1 MSLRDIQQAAGGR
14 LWDYPDGG
22 PDQSRHQGVADEL
35 LRMAAGMDPRDVA
48 EGRGPRALVVDEY
61 AGPVDE
67 HGVGAHAYTL
77 TVRMNP
83 DTGEFRIEVSDPGA
97 EIRRGFPPDAPAEL
111 RAVSA
116 ILFDGQGK
124 AVPPSGSDP
133 RVRPTDDR
141 PIYGRDGEIAGRRSD
156 ETPKQFRARM
166 RAEMADMQSRR
177 EAEQARRLRDLVDRI
192 DDSDLPEGVT
202 KRSLRLRASQAE
214 WHAREHRKN
223 ADTWWRVA
231 GGRPAD
237 DAPIPPR
244 SPSDPAPDPARSR
257 AGSNPP
263 EPTRIRPGDR
273 DPAAQDET
281 RRASDPVPP
290 RDADDVPE
298 PGDRRVAPLDRN
310 GSVDED
316 TAQPQRA
323 RTLDE
328 TPDFLGESDE
338 AEHRSEHGAGD
349 DVPAGMYRDADGLLH
364 KLGDP
369 PDSYRDPDGTWHHRD
384 DAPDTYRDDT
394 FRLRDALNN
403 EFLPDHLT
411 KRPYRFL
418 ADPGPEDSYAVVDE
432 VIAGRIA
439 KVVAER
445 ATIQSQ
451 RDTANDAVKR
461 HMAEFGIKKISDLAE
476 EKLQPRVQA
485 LETAILESSLS
496 DAEKLAKLDR
506 LAEMERNA
514 AEFNRLGP
522 LLVNASK
529 TLGELGGKAFA
540 LDADERPG
548 AVLLSPFVGAID
560 GADTV
565 DIAVLVPGVDG
576 GPPKLVVIEA
586 KGVGSQLGGS
596 KVAEAQQGSPEYLRR
611 TAAIDKNLRRIL
623 TETPEQMLARGVD
636 PDSAEGRALL
646 RAREEL
652 LAAHRDGTLEI
663 EYHLVH
669 VAKNGDVTV
678 SEFNLERDGVLVRID
693 VIGTIESPALV
704 RTPNQ
709 MPPAA
714 APARDAN
721 AAAPARDANAA
732 APARDAN
739 AAAPAR
745 DADPAPDADES
756 ALPPQDGDSDAA
768 AARDAELLGVPG
780 EDDWSR
786 LNPGEVGARLQE
798 HLRIEMRNPDFEVFG
813 FDLPGL
819 DPEVVREYARAM
831 VDLVDRF
838 PSADLRSIGI
848 GGLPPQVIGMAQ
860 PRLDASGRMFTESII
875 LSYDHATGAQ
885 TFRDR
890 MQLGVDNGRFSPE
903 VLRRPVRAVVAHE
916 YGHALDYASQQ
927 SARHRAEEYL
937 YQRYRDDGTRP
948 PDLGF
953 EDWLHQLSGHS
964 FDRDGN
970 LRPEE
975 ALPEAFADH
984 VLRGDDDGPASAPAR
999 ALHDLLTRL
1008 AAAPPD
1014 TGDAPLSL
1022 EPDHVDLPSDGRNG
1036 PPRATPAPDEPE
1048 GGPEPGDRKFAPSA
1062 RNDSDDEAAKP
1073 PQTSAADGGS
1083 NKPPAD
1089 PPARTPDEPDD
1100 GANNRDESAANEPYQ
1115 VQVWPPP
1122 EQGGDSTDRTNGD
1135 EPSNEDGA
1143 RQPGDV
1149 AAATEWAN
1157 REYDRMLAE
1166 RHRLTREMEFWQAK
1180 RDDRITRLMDVA
1192 DPERALGTR
1201 ESLAD
1206 TMRRLDEAATRRTVD
1221 IAPLG
1226 EDAGRQVSEQR
1237 SAADRTRRLRDLNKL
1252 EEAAQHVI
1260 QLRERIAVVDSQL
1273 RELVRDG
1280 AVEGR
1285 PLLAET
1291 LTEQHR
1297 AAAER
1302 ARELLR
1308 IKPRRGMRDD
1318 LAQRLGS
1325 VDEQGM
1331 VDEAALGPDRLAET
1345 VERLGADHPDRSGE
1359 IGMLDEVAREVN
1371 EAHNRIGRIQ
1381 DRMAQLA
1388 GAGHRDIEAAGGRM
1402 ETDWVGV
1409 VDGDPPRIIVYGP
1422 REPLAPSADR
1432 RMSDHDL
1439 ALQHALHTSE
1449 AVVRAMMRPD
1459 VTVEYRRVTSNRVGD
1474 WTIDGDL
1481 AGPQLRHVG
1490 GSFGARDR
1498 GTPPRGLD
1506 MAMWRAANG
1515 EWQQVDPSRPDWQQ
1529 NRRGVAEHDYKD
1541 RDLPEGVSS
1550 WAVDQIQATVHD
1562 WLADPPPPDPTP
1574 RGPNSPPPPEPV
1586 NQDLLPH
1593 IVGGGSPVNPNSV
1606 PTYEMPFADAI
1617 SQVMRVIIETAKLS
1631 GFTWFAD
1638 RDNPGRLRPGF
1649 KGHPWFR
1656 APKSEH
1662 QPFVRP
1668 VEADDVTDDR
1678 GTPEQLRDRARQRR
1692 EDWARVQRWTD
1703 EQYQRFLGDADDV
1716 DRIAE
1721 RVREQHQ
1728 RERDAAAREVI
1739 DVLRRRV
1746 LPHAALD
1753 PTGDLDAQLARLR
1766 DAIDVADS
1774 VLERQFDGPLDTEQ
1788 RRRILGDVVDMMV
1801 EGADADALR
1810 AALND
1815 HMRTRTPDLTADDLR
1830 QIKKLLMEDELL
1842 MLDPDTG
1849 QLEWRQLDRLAH
1861 VAEAWGRLADGDPLP
1876 EDFRLVTD
1884 AHAWSELARRF
1895 REESDYNVTWHE
1907 IYEAVARLEGPHWDD
1922 RRPPLSDWR
1931 ADIPYAP
1938 PLPAHLADGTRP
1950 ESSAAQRPPGAEPVR
1965 DPVLEGML
1973 TELEATVERMRQ
1985 MDAEWEAATRPGPKP
2000 PDESGVRP
2008 DSDAESLPRD
2018 TTLDGM
2024 LANLEATVE
2033 RMRQMDAEARA
2044 ALDPVPGTGVDEP
2057 EGSGFQRD
2065 PDAEP
2070 VRDQVL
2076 EGMLTELEATVER
2089 MRRMDAEWEAADH
2102 RPESPESPESPDE
2115 SGVRPDS
2122 DAAPVSRDT
2131 ALDGMLANLEATV
2144 ERMRRLDAEWA
2155 AAEAARD
2162 QARRTD
2168 SAPRNEPGEDGPE
2181 AAGGVRPSGPPS
2193 DPPSTP
2199 GRAADEPSTPDQAR
2213 RPDGSR
2219 RPDPDGPIG
2228 ERPDFLGGPDGSLG
2242 RNGDVLFEG
2251 NLPEGGTPLYRGI
2264 PRLLPDG
2271 SVNPAYAKAVS
2282 GRAVPRGTVSL
2293 SAEEHIGQRRAAE
2306 SDTTSWSRTRSS
2318 AEAFTNG
2325 DGVILEWRTGLP
2337 PEGASWKFKPIFDL
2351 PDQFAQVLIQGT
2363 LSDARATRYLSEDAN
2378 PEPVAQQNADQQTSD
2393 AATPHRTPDADSAAH
2408 ARDVELLGAPA
2419 GDEWSRLSAAE
2430 VGERLREHLRQVTG
2444 NPEFE
2449 VFGFDA
2455 HGVHPEVVRE
2465 FARAMVDMADRFP
2478 NADLRSVGLGELPPK
2493 VIGAAQPRVDPVT
2506 GRVFT
2511 ESIVLSSDYARSAEG
2526 FRERIR
2532 EGVERYGHSPTTL
2545 RRAVYAAVVH
2555 EYGHALDHA
2564 GQQTARHRVEDAYLA
2579 GRYGEEWLGQL
2590 SGHSFDREGMLRPAE
2605 ALAESFAEVELR
2617 KALAADA
2624 LRGLRPLGAAELELH
2639 ELLARSTENPPE
2651 PGHRPDASEP
2661 DYSGPETTP
2670 LPGDSDATLLGAP
2683 ADDEWSRLSPAEVGQ
2698 KLRDDLRRMTD
2709 NPEFEVTGFDRDGLN
2724 AEVLREYARSMVD
2737 MFQKYPQADLRRIV
2751 IEDLPHDVFASTT
2764 RRADTSN
2771 LRVYADEL
2779 LINAHYAASATEF
2792 RNAVDADS
2800 ASGWLHPGV
2809 TRRPVYAVAVHEFGH
2824 VLDFSSSSYAQRK
2837 LDAALLR
2844 HYMSDRLGE
2853 PTTEGYLNWLKDN
2866 LSGYSLEESGLL
2878 NPREALAEAF
2888 ADVELRGRDAVSEPV
2903 RVAYDL
2909 LREALD
2915 RSARRGRIGHFLDG
2929 FRLAIDTVRNA
2940 PDAAE
2945 RHAIRSDP
2953 EQPRNEIG
2961 ARTDDPVAPGDRHGP
2976 APVARDVA
2984 AERPDSAEQQVIRP
2998 DAEQPG
3004 DADDPRREA
3013 DSPLDEP
3020 DRRVQEPGARDLV
3033 RPDEGQPA
3041 GWQYRPIDVAA
3052 AEVREVLA
3060 RSEIG
3065 RQALT
3070 RLRDLG
3076 AAIRFEEPGDG
3087 PGLPDGF
3094 DGRTMEVFIGTRGR
3108 DQLAQAAAVV
3118 RAAELARAVVE
3129 GRLEVTPARIRELD
3143 RADHVAARVRVEAEA
3158 LGRQAE
3164 FHREM
3169 REAGYDPH
3177 GGPQRDLIDA
3187 AQRSALESVYLDAFD
3202 ATGGVDRTDGPPVD
3216 QPSRQAIRDAEA
3228 ARLTARRDAV
3238 AAEIDAARARRAEA
3252 MRGLA
3257 SEADVRTRVA
3267 LTDTLEQ
3274 LHGRTTRVDQ
3284 LRAWQDRLAELER
3297 AALRVID
3304 LEEVLAGADAQ
3315 LRHMLD
3321 AGAVARRPDLE
3332 QRRAAGVDELLADPR
3347 FDARADARDGS
3358 SGRHEAG
3365 VDELPADL
3373 RLDARDGLSARHE
3386 AGEEWDAAHRP
3397 RTPEEYA
3404 PSDLA
3409 TARELERLQR
3419 AESAAR
3425 RELTRIEA
3433 DWDRA
3438 FRRLKNAYNLPD
3450 DEIPSTRQEILDLF
3464 RERSERIDI
3473 WNGTSYV
3480 LLLAELTAQHA
3491 RVSADRARLL
3501 GEITDVVTRDLSD
3514 RAARAG
3520 DPPPT
3525 GIRVHLDESGVP
3537 QILRD
3542 SADVPATDAR
3552 TDPPRRP
3559 AEETYPLTITEHAGT
3574 MLDRA
3579 LRALHGSDLGK
3590 WAADLLD
3597 RLGVDIRFT
3606 TESEASIVR
3615 LDGGRY
3621 GLRPAAGYDPV
3632 TDTVVLESDGG
3643 ADRHA
3648 AELIRAARLAEQVS
3662 EAAGEPLA
3670 RLAMSRDEYVDLM
3683 LDRMAEAYALMYAGN
3698 ADFTGKI
3705 DLNRIGVDDLERA
3718 YAKAYDD
3725 ALKYAEKT
3733 YWKSGVVRSFPLY
3746 HRAAFRAGVR
3756 AVREH
3761 LNNLGPMVDW
3771 RSYGDHFG
3779 AAWDRA
3785 HGIAPTEPVGTDAPA
3800 IREDTPARIAERSR
3814 HVALEIESLRMLRD
3828 LGEYV
3833 PVSPAERAYTEAY
3846 DKAYT
3851 KADKAHRRNPAAPP
3865 PEEVAYQAGR
3875 EAVRRYL
3882 DRVGLEQ
3889 AEIALDVVRAAG
3901 NHGESRWGHP
3911 KAPEDGIAQDS
3922 DRTPNHE
3929 IERAAD
3935 PDLARR
3941 VLDQEFDSHPHPE
3954 RLTDRVA
3961 RYPDYSE
3968 PGSRPRLVVVAE
3980 PGQHVDALR
3989 ELALSHPELADVL
4002 WDRSHYLDYRN
4013 AVVGAGGLPTMHH
4026 ITVTAAE
4033 GPYRHPSPD
4042 EAETQMLAHYLRYR
4056 ADGLTHLGFD
4066 EWIKQLGPNAF
4077 YSAEDAKQARGTR
4090 RQGWHVEGRLVDG
4103 FLEAGYRT
4111 AAEADPPLGPPHPA
4125 EIAHRLYTRQIPL
4138 PGDTGIRR
4146 PAHHQL
4152 EVFKVGTTHFG
4163 IYLEADGNG
4172 GWRVPAPVS
4181 TGSDAD
4187 VLATHLQG
4195 LAAPDRKKLVARII
4209 EMLNDGS
4216 ADLTD
4221 RSQPRNRFG
4230 RFIDR
4235 LTPGRS
4241 GTPEDD
4247 SGDRST
4253 DEGDHPRVDR
4263 DRMADESGRAARPPE
4278 DIAPDVT
4285 DADVLGVPG
4294 ADEWSHLSPHE
4305 VGERLQDR
4313 LREAMGNPEFEVFGF
4328 DLPGLDPDVVREYA
4342 RAMVDMYAR
4351 FPHVDLR
4358 SVGIGD
4364 LRRGELGYADGAI
4377 DEVTKA
4383 VYTKA
4388 IVLSYDHATSAR
4400 DFRAAVYNAIG
4411 NDQFKPMML
4420 LRPVYATVVHEY
4432 GHALDHHGNL
4442 AARHRAQSH
4451 LLDLAAA
4458 DPDADFGQ
4466 WLREL
4471 SGYSLDDD
4479 GLLDDHEAVAEAF
4492 AEVVI
4497 RDMLD
4502 DLGPAGKPV
4511 RALHDLLLEHARD
4524 PVELGR
4530 DAEAPANDRLV
4541 LDDPVD
4547 QVRDLLGQTEFG
4559 KQILAS
4565 LDHGPTRTRFEDL
4578 AQDGRTGEF
4587 RRRELAALAFT
4598 AGNSQVRQALTL
4610 AHESLHAQR
4619 YLQRTTANTP
4629 EHIRT
4634 MSREEFVDA
4643 MIDEE
4648 AAATGRHFRLAR
4660 ELRALG
4666 YEIAEHPLEQ
4676 RYNEVFDQVIENLG
4690 QDKPWIRTEA
4700 HDHGVAVLRDSIG
4713 QVEWN
4718 NGQTYAGY
4726 YGNAWDEANTARD
4739 GAAELGRHR
4748 PLSPVTADGLWQ
4760 SALHRQDARLRA
4772 REAAEEFARRAE
4784 AVLGEGS
4791 GDLTR
4796 ADIERA
4802 LREAEAD
4809 LDTTTRVDH
4818 GAELLRRQHDLR
4830 VLADLADLRDQAEA
4844 GLEGRRHSLAA
4855 LAARDVLGAVVR
4867 GESGARVLTDHVAYV
4882 PGEPDRLVIAAEP
4895 GDYQRVTREAE
4906 RDPFAAALLG
4916 RDGVDRR
4923 YLAVE
4928 TDDFGRVQVRSV
4940 EAPDSAASHEPVADV
4955 TPRDLSGTAA
4965 AERTARIRAEMA
4977 RTELGREV
4985 DQALTAHQVTIEY
4998 RSGAPDRYYPAQR
5011 RLVLDPGLSDTDQMR
5026 ALLRAGVHAD
5036 LAHEPDMP
5044 NAARLR
5050 TQSSRRRYIAVMLD
5064 LETAAHLMEFA
5075 AIRQLRAVLH
5085 DIPETQLE
5093 RAYTDAFDAARE
5105 AAATAEPDATP
5116 ERLDDLAREA
5126 AFDVVRPLMDT
5137 QLVSPDQTY
5146 AEFYG
5151 DAWDDAN
5158 GHRSFDRV
5166 VQDAIAS
5173 GEAEATVLREGDS
5186 PHSARWVELVR
5197 FANGTELIR
5206 KTVVNPRHAVAEV
5219 LTSVLGRAIE
5229 APVPESVL
5237 DPHDPTVVYQQ
5248 VMPGE
5253 PAADRHSG
5261 ILDPHELGYAGSVP
5275 GRALGLLDT
5284 LVRIPDRDSL
5294 GWLAGPDRGI
5304 AGIDHSRSY
5313 ENSDEARAAI
5323 SPFAEGFLVRD
5334 GDGTVR
5340 YRDNPMTREAVDIL
5354 VDRVAALR
5362 PRFERYGRGGWH
5374 DLVMERLAQVREH
5387 ARDVGPVGGGGPAP
5401 VINPQGGGPAQLRGG
5416 APRPAAQPRR
5426 VNQ

>member
-1 MSLRDIQQAAGGR
+1 M
-14 LWDYPDGG
+14 
-22 PDQSRHQGVADEL
+22 
-35 LRMAAGMDPRDVA
+35 
-48 EGRGPRALVVDEY
+48 
-61 AGPVDE
+61 
-67 HGVGAHAYTL
+67 
-77 TVRMNP
+77 
-83 DTGEFRIEVSDPGA
+83 
-97 EIRRGFPPDAPAEL
+97 
-111 RAVSA
+111 
-116 ILFDGQGK
+116 
-124 AVPPSGSDP
+124 
-133 RVRPTDDR
+133 
-141 PIYGRDGEIAGRRSD
+141 
-156 ETPKQFRARM
+156 
-166 RAEMADMQSRR
+166 
-177 EAEQARRLRDLVDRI
+177 
-192 DDSDLPEGVT
+192 
-202 KRSLRLRASQAE
+202 
-214 WHAREHRKN
+214 
-223 ADTWWRVA
+223 
-231 GGRPAD
+231 
-237 DAPIPPR
+237 
-244 SPSDPAPDPARSR
+244 
-257 AGSNPP
+257 
-263 EPTRIRPGDR
+263 
-273 DPAAQDET
+273 
-281 RRASDPVPP
+281 
-290 RDADDVPE
+290 
-298 PGDRRVAPLDRN
+298 
-310 GSVDED
+310 
-316 TAQPQRA
+316 
-323 RTLDE
+323 
-328 TPDFLGESDE
+328 
-338 AEHRSEHGAGD
+338 
-349 DVPAGMYRDADGLLH
+349 
-364 KLGDP
+364 
-369 PDSYRDPDGTWHHRD
+369 
-384 DAPDTYRDDT
+384 
-394 FRLRDALNN
+394 
-403 EFLPDHLT
+403 
-411 KRPYRFL
+411 
-418 ADPGPEDSYAVVDE
+418 
-432 VIAGRIA
+432 
-439 KVVAER
+439 
-445 ATIQSQ
+445 
-451 RDTANDAVKR
+451 
-461 HMAEFGIKKISDLAE
+461 
-476 EKLQPRVQA
+476 
-485 LETAILESSLS
+485 
-496 DAEKLAKLDR
+496 
-506 LAEMERNA
+506 
-514 AEFNRLGP
+514 
-522 LLVNASK
+522 
-529 TLGELGGKAFA
+529 
-540 LDADERPG
+540 
-548 AVLLSPFVGAID
+548 
-560 GADTV
+560 
-565 DIAVLVPGVDG
+565 
-576 GPPKLVVIEA
+576 
-586 KGVGSQLGGS
+586 
-596 KVAEAQQGSPEYLRR
+596 
-611 TAAIDKNLRRIL
+611 
-623 TETPEQMLARGVD
+623 
-636 PDSAEGRALL
+636 
-646 RAREEL
+646 
-652 LAAHRDGTLEI
+652 
-663 EYHLVH
+663 
-669 VAKNGDVTV
+669 
-678 SEFNLERDGVLVRID
+678 
-693 VIGTIESPALV
+693 
-704 RTPNQ
+704 
-709 MPPAA
+709 
-714 APARDAN
+714 ARDA
-721 AAAPARDANAA
+721 
-732 APARDAN
+732 
-739 AAAPAR
+739 
-745 DADPAPDADES
+745 
-756 ALPPQDGDSDAA
+756 
-768 AARDAELLGVPG
+768 V
-780 EDDWSR
+780 
-786 LNPGEVGARLQE
+786 
-798 HLRIEMRNPDFEVFG
+798 
-813 FDLPGL
+813 
-819 DPEVVREYARAM
+819 
-831 VDLVDRF
+831 
-838 PSADLRSIGI
+838 
-848 GGLPPQVIGMAQ
+848 
-860 PRLDASGRMFTESII
+860 
-875 LSYDHATGAQ
+875 
-885 TFRDR
+885 
-890 MQLGVDNGRFSPE
+890 
-903 VLRRPVRAVVAHE
+903 
-916 YGHALDYASQQ
+916 
-927 SARHRAEEYL
+927 
-937 YQRYRDDGTRP
+937 
-948 PDLGF
+948 
-953 EDWLHQLSGHS
+953 
-964 FDRDGN
+964 
-970 LRPEE
+970 
-975 ALPEAFADH
+975 
-984 VLRGDDDGPASAPAR
+984 
-999 ALHDLLTRL
+999 
-1008 AAAPPD
+1008 
-1014 TGDAPLSL
+1014 
-1022 EPDHVDLPSDGRNG
+1022 
-1036 PPRATPAPDEPE
+1036 
-1048 GGPEPGDRKFAPSA
+1048 
-1062 RNDSDDEAAKP
+1062 
-1073 PQTSAADGGS
+1073 
-1083 NKPPAD
+1083 
-1089 PPARTPDEPDD
+1089 
-1100 GANNRDESAANEPYQ
+1100 
-1115 VQVWPPP
+1115 
-1122 EQGGDSTDRTNGD
+1122 
-1135 EPSNEDGA
+1135 
-1143 RQPGDV
+1143 
-1149 AAATEWAN
+1149 
-1157 REYDRMLAE
+1157 
-1166 RHRLTREMEFWQAK
+1166 
-1180 RDDRITRLMDVA
+1180 
-1192 DPERALGTR
+1192 
-1201 ESLAD
+1201 
-1206 TMRRLDEAATRRTVD
+1206 
-1221 IAPLG
+1221 
-1226 EDAGRQVSEQR
+1226 
-1237 SAADRTRRLRDLNKL
+1237 
-1252 EEAAQHVI
+1252 
-1260 QLRERIAVVDSQL
+1260 
-1273 RELVRDG
+1273 
-1280 AVEGR
+1280 
-1285 PLLAET
+1285 
-1291 LTEQHR
+1291 
-1297 AAAER
+1297 
-1302 ARELLR
+1302 
-1308 IKPRRGMRDD
+1308 
-1318 LAQRLGS
+1318 
-1325 VDEQGM
+1325 
-1331 VDEAALGPDRLAET
+1331 
-1345 VERLGADHPDRSGE
+1345 
-1359 IGMLDEVAREVN
+1359 
-1371 EAHNRIGRIQ
+1371 
-1381 DRMAQLA
+1381 
-1388 GAGHRDIEAAGGRM
+1388 
-1402 ETDWVGV
+1402 
-1409 VDGDPPRIIVYGP
+1409 
-1422 REPLAPSADR
+1422 
-1432 RMSDHDL
+1432 
-1439 ALQHALHTSE
+1439 
-1449 AVVRAMMRPD
+1449 
-1459 VTVEYRRVTSNRVGD
+1459 
-1474 WTIDGDL
+1474 
-1481 AGPQLRHVG
+1481 
-1490 GSFGARDR
+1490 
-1498 GTPPRGLD
+1498 
-1506 MAMWRAANG
+1506 
-1515 EWQQVDPSRPDWQQ
+1515 
-1529 NRRGVAEHDYKD
+1529 
-1541 RDLPEGVSS
+1541 
-1550 WAVDQIQATVHD
+1550 
-1562 WLADPPPPDPTP
+1562 
-1574 RGPNSPPPPEPV
+1574 
-1586 NQDLLPH
+1586 
-1593 IVGGGSPVNPNSV
+1593 
-1606 PTYEMPFADAI
+1606 
-1617 SQVMRVIIETAKLS
+1617 
-1631 GFTWFAD
+1631 
-1638 RDNPGRLRPGF
+1638 
-1649 KGHPWFR
+1649 
-1656 APKSEH
+1656 
-1662 QPFVRP
+1662 
-1668 VEADDVTDDR
+1668 
-1678 GTPEQLRDRARQRR
+1678 
-1692 EDWARVQRWTD
+1692 
-1703 EQYQRFLGDADDV
+1703 
-1716 DRIAE
+1716 
-1721 RVREQHQ
+1721 
-1728 RERDAAAREVI
+1728 
-1739 DVLRRRV
+1739 
-1746 LPHAALD
+1746 
-1753 PTGDLDAQLARLR
+1753 
-1766 DAIDVADS
+1766 
-1774 VLERQFDGPLDTEQ
+1774 
-1788 RRRILGDVVDMMV
+1788 
-1801 EGADADALR
+1801 
-1810 AALND
+1810 
-1815 HMRTRTPDLTADDLR
+1815 
-1830 QIKKLLMEDELL
+1830 
-1842 MLDPDTG
+1842 
-1849 QLEWRQLDRLAH
+1849 
-1861 VAEAWGRLADGDPLP
+1861 
-1876 EDFRLVTD
+1876 
-1884 AHAWSELARRF
+1884 
-1895 REESDYNVTWHE
+1895 
-1907 IYEAVARLEGPHWDD
+1907 
-1922 RRPPLSDWR
+1922 
-1931 ADIPYAP
+1931 
-1938 PLPAHLADGTRP
+1938 
-1950 ESSAAQRPPGAEPVR
+1950 
-1965 DPVLEGML
+1965 
-1973 TELEATVERMRQ
+1973 
-1985 MDAEWEAATRPGPKP
+1985 
-2000 PDESGVRP
+2000 
-2008 DSDAESLPRD
+2008 
-2018 TTLDGM
+2018 
-2024 LANLEATVE
+2024 
-2033 RMRQMDAEARA
+2033 
-2044 ALDPVPGTGVDEP
+2044 
-2057 EGSGFQRD
+2057 
-2065 PDAEP
+2065 
-2070 VRDQVL
+2070 
-2076 EGMLTELEATVER
+2076 
-2089 MRRMDAEWEAADH
+2089 
-2102 RPESPESPESPDE
+2102 
-2115 SGVRPDS
+2115 
-2122 DAAPVSRDT
+2122 
-2131 ALDGMLANLEATV
+2131 LDGMLANLEATV
-2144 ERMRRLDAEWA
+2144 ERMRRMDADWEASDRAPEGPDESGSQRDPGAEPVARDEQLEGMLGNLEATVERMRRMDAEWA

-2168 SAPRNEPGEDGPE
+2168 SAPRDEPGEDGPE

-2199 GRAADEPSTPDQAR
+2199 GWAADEPSTPDQAR
-2213 RPDGSR
+2213 RPDGSW

-2228 ERPDFLGGPDGSLG
+2228 ERPDFLGAPDDSLG

-2251 NLPEGGTPLYRGI
+2251 SLPEGGTPLYRGI

-2271 SVNPAYAKAVS
+2271 SVNPAYAEAVS

-2363 LSDARATRYLSEDAN
+2363 LSDAQATRYLSEDAN
-2378 PEPVAQQNADQQTSD
+2378 PEPVAQQNADQQTG
-2393 AATPHRTPDADSAAH
+2393 ATATPHRTPDADAAAH

-2455 HGVHPEVVRE
+2455 DGVHPEVVRE

-2478 NADLRSVGLGELPPK
+2478 NADVRSVGLGELPPK

-2526 FRERIR
+2526 FRERMR

-2564 GQQTARHRVEDAYLA
+2564 GQQTTRHQVEDAYLA
-2579 GRYGEEWLGQL
+2579 GRYGEDWLGQL

-2624 LRGLRPLGAAELELH
+2624 LRGLRPLGAAELELY

-2651 PGHRPDASEP
+2651 PGYRPDASEP
-2661 DYSGPETTP
+2661 DYSGPDTTP
-2670 LPGDSDATLLGAP
+2670 LPGDSDAALLGAP

-2751 IEDLPHDVFASTT
+2751 IDDLPHDVFASTT

-2809 TRRPVYAVAVHEFGH
+2809 ARRPVYAVAVHEFGH

-2837 LDAALLR
+2837 LDAALLK

-2853 PTTEGYLNWLKDN
+2853 PTTEGYLDWLKDN

-2940 PDAAE
+2940 PDAGE
-2945 RHAIRSDP
+2945 RHAIRSEPD
-2953 EQPRNEIG
+2953 QPRNEIG

-2976 APVARDVA
+2976 GPVARDAA
-2984 AERPDSAEQQVIRP
+2984 AERPDSAEQQAIRL

-3020 DRRVQEPGARDLV
+3020 DRRVEEPGARDLV
-3033 RPDEGQPA
+3033 RPDEGQPV

-3052 AEVREVLA
+3052 AEVREVLV

-3177 GGPQRDLIDA
+3177 GGPVRDLIDA
-3187 AQRSALESVYLDAFD
+3187 AQRRALESVYLDAFD

-3216 QPSRQAIRDAEA
+3216 EPSRQAIRDAEV
-3228 ARLTARRDAV
+3228 ARLTARRDTV
-3238 AAEIDAARARRAEA
+3238 AAEVDAARARRAEA

-3257 SEADVRTRVA
+3257 SEADVRTRAA

-3297 AALRVID
+3297 AALRLID

-3315 LRHMLD
+3315 LRHVLD

-3347 FDARADARDGS
+3347 FDARADVGDGS

-3397 RTPEEYA
+3397 STPEEYA

-3409 TARELERLQR
+3409 TAREMERLQR

-3501 GEITDVVTRDLSD
+3501 GEITDVVARDLSD

-3537 QILRD
+3537 QVLRD
-3542 SADVPATDAR
+3542 SADVPAADAR

-3785 HGIAPTEPVGTDAPA
+3785 HGITPTEPVGTDAPA

-3882 DRVGLEQ
+3882 DRVGLAQ

-3911 KAPEDGIAQDS
+3911 KAPEDGIAQGS

-3929 IERAAD
+3929 IERAAE

-4066 EWIKQLGPNAF
+4066 EWIRQLGPAAF
-4077 YSAEDAKQARGTR
+4077 YTAEDAKRARGTR
-4090 RQGWHVEGRLVDG
+4090 RQGWHVEGRLVDR

-4195 LAAPDRKKLVARII
+4195 LAAPDRKKLVARIV

-4285 DADVLGVPG
+4285 DAEVLGVPG

-4313 LREAMGNPEFEVFGF
+4313 LRAAMGNPEFEVFGF
-4328 DLPGLDPDVVREYA
+4328 DLPGLDPEVVREYA
-4342 RAMVDMYAR
+4342 RAMVDMYER

-4377 DEVTKA
+4377 DEVSKA
-4383 VYTKA
+4383 VYTRA

-4420 LRPVYATVVHEY
+4420 RRPVYATVVHEY

-4442 AARHRAQSH
+4442 AARRRAQSH

-4492 AEVVI
+4492 AEVVL

-4565 LDHGPTRTRFEDL
+4565 LDHGPTRTRFEDF

-4690 QDKPWIRTEA
+4690 QDKPWTRTEA
-4700 HDHGVAVLRDSIG
+4700 HEHGVAVLRDSIG

-4726 YGNAWDEANTARD
+4726 YGNAWDEADTARD
-4739 GAAELGRHR
+4739 GAAEPGRHR
-4748 PLSPVTADGLWQ
+4748 PLSSVTADGLWQ

-4796 ADIERA
+4796 SDIERA

-4818 GAELLRRQHDLR
+4818 GAKLLRRQHDLR
-4830 VLADLADLRDQAEA
+4830 VLADLADLRDQAQA
-4844 GLEGRRHSLAA
+4844 RLEGRRHSLAA

-4895 GDYQRVTREAE
+4895 GDYQRVMREAE

-4940 EAPDSAASHEPVADV
+4940 DAPDSAAPHEPVADV

-5075 AIRQLRAVLH
+5075 AIRQLRAALH

-5105 AAATAEPDATP
+5105 AAAAAEPDATP

-5173 GEAEATVLREGDS
+5173 GEAEVTVLREGDS
-5186 PHSARWVELVR
+5186 HHSARWVERVR
-5197 FANGTELIR
+5197 FADGTELIR

-5253 PAADRHSG
+5253 PAADRHGG
-5261 ILDPHELGYAGSVP
+5261 ILDPHELGYADSVP

-5284 LVRIPDRDSL
+5284 LVRIPDRDGL

-5354 VDRVAALR
+5354 LDRVAALR

-5387 ARDVGPVGGGGPAP
+5387 ARDVGPVRRSEPPQFYTPIGGDDDIVRVVPRTEQTYDWRDNDDHGIYATLDPFEGVLRVRMRVSDGPTEAATMFGNAMSELGGHWVNEIQGEWQREGASDALDADQRDLYRTAEEAVARTLLGRLAAEHGFTEVRIEPADSGDNTVPIVRFTKPEFAPADTVSTPDDADAPDRTADGSPQPAADDAADADRTADQREQTDTDERKTEDLWQLEP
-5401 VINPQGGGPAQLRGG
+5401 VDIATDQVWQILEQNAIGREAAQVLRAEGARVRFADLGNEIGEADAFDRRTMDISVDTHDRGQVELAGELVRLAALTEAIRDGQVEVTPARIRGTTREDYVAAQLRADAAAIGRQAEFLRQLEQAGYPGRPTAMAPVDVHYRRAMHQQYLDAYDAAVSRLEQADPTVDAERLRERGRAAGVDALLAGELFDGSWSEGESASARNAHGRDWDAAQRMDIPSDVYRPATAEAARDTQALLRRHAALNREIGRFDAMRDRLIPHLEGFDPENNVFDRQALRPDRSLLAHLQDLAQARLEVGDDQLSLFQTQVRVLTDLAAERTRVVEARDRLALELAARVGHDLMDRQVDEAGGSWLTDRVAWVPGSQPKLFVAETGDRYTRVTGDEAPFTSVRETLWYQDVVADRVWVDIDDSGDVRLRRQETDPRDVWSEEDGRWMREHPEGRRVAPRSPDRSATEEPTPTGRTAEQKTPAEHAAEQLDRALLELDGDNRRVYMNMRGERVRGEGNYPGRWAMSTVDRHGIEVRFTLEDQLAARDGRQVLRSGTGYVPSADAIVLHLNSSALELAETIVHAATMADRTRAAGDGTLERVTLSRDEYISTMLDRQAEAHARAFEFTRVRDRRNSYRGEDERTPDEPRTVEHNDRLRQSYDEARKKARKVAARAYKGNSSVRDTMLDAAAFRAAVREVRAALVERGPLIDGVDYATYYAAEWDRANGFTAADLDHAPDPHKQDSPELRRMRTADFAVEIETLRMLRDSGRFVPVGPAETAYTQAYDRAYRKARRADDGTPPERRAMDAGLAALRKYVDKVGLPEAEIAMEVARSGADNQGEYQPWPLDDDPSTRTRVATEEVGDLGAARRAIAALLDRYPEGVRLTERIALLPDERWDGQRLVIAAQRGGHIDALLELSVRNAEYSDVLWAGTQNRQYLLVTPGEEDGRTRWLNSGEAEGAYRAPSRHETMEQFLAHYLRYRLARRTGLGFESWLRQLGPEMFHTKKDQREADAHEAYEGRANKGTLRPDALRNFRTEPEADEPHPAVVAHRLATRQVPLPTSWGRGVSWPRSTLGRIEIADYTFGIVLEADGNGGWRVPAPNGDGGLDDALSQLFQGMSDKSPKRLANRIASMLDDGG
-5416 APRPAAQPRR
+5416 ADLIRREPRGRLRRMAGRLSLGSRDGQDDAPRAIDAGESEHNPPQFGPPRPPDPDEGRRAEADQRRAVLERLAAENRAAVRERDAARAADDPERLAGAEERVERLDRAMAAALERDVLLRAGARPITDRVGILAGEPPMVLVVNLGGTDPALALTEAAARYPEVAQALDRAARPRELRVDADGTIRVVPFAPRADGPEHPAGAPPQREGVAEPGDPVDVSRQPEDVAEPGGADTAQPASGDGGAEKPPTTPPSADGPGDEPSPRSDWYFQMRIEQADWEADMAADHAAWLRELADARPNDRWARLRAEQAEWNARMAADRAAWLRLEQAQHEAWTAAAEADRLRR
-5426 VNQ
+5426 AADADRDDPWAELRAQQAEWDARMAEDRAGTLHPPGRNGCAGCTRRSGPRHSTIRARAYRTRRPRRGPTPLHRLIRPPRRNPAHHRAARTSR